1 MATEITEIYEFA
13 NKLTRNTKRIIAEI
27 ESAKQDFQS
36 LATEKST
43 SMKLDPENV
52 LRNIL
57 PQAREIFEEEVKN
70 AIDMNREY
78 SGLPIFQENLTNI
91 LVDNAFWI
99 LFNFLVLNEGISS
112 AYAQM
117 EYYAGDIDEFYSG
130 VLHARE
136 ILEEESEG
144 TKKLTLSQK
153 AAYWA
158 NFVWPTDLYSTT
170 IGMRFEEWKD
180 KAPYWLFLENGNSS
194 YSLAY
199 PNFYGTHFFRQS
211 LVKIQTIYQAAFYET
226 NVVQDKDDTQD
237 DALLLQRAVE
247 EATIEFL
254 NNPDAY
260 QPGEVIRRFYDYRKG
275 RTYQIYVTKK
285 RNLGT
290 RLAR

>member
-13 NKLTRNTKRIIAEI
+13 NKLTRATKKIIAEI
-27 ESAKQDFQS
+27 ESMKQDFQS
-36 LATEKST
+36 LATEKNT
-43 SMKLDPENV
+43 PMKLDPENV

-57 PQAREIFEEEVKN
+57 PQAREIFAEEVEN

-78 SGLPIFQENLTNI
+78 SSLPIFKENLTKV

-136 ILEEESEG
+136 ILEEESES
-144 TKKLTLSQK
+144 TKKLTLAQK

-158 NFVWPTDLYSTT
+158 NFVWPTDLYTTT

-180 KAPYWLFLENGNSS
+180 KAPYWIFLEDGNSS

-211 LVKIQTIYQAAFYET
+211 LVKIQTIYQAAFYEA
-226 NVVQDKDDTQD
+226 NIVQDEDGTQD
-237 DALLLQRAVE
+237 DALLLQKAVE
-247 EATIEFL
+247 EAVIEFL
-254 NNPDAY
+254 NNPEYY
-260 QPGEVIRRFYDYRKG
+260 QPGEVIKKFYDYRRN
-275 RTYQIYVTKK
+275 RTYQIYVTKR